1 MNYEKER
8 TMAKDKI
15 NKAVGNAFE
24 DLENEEMEK
33 TQGAGD
39 TEAETTPLAAL
50 VTGGISY
57 VAGWLAS
64 K

>member
-1 MNYEKER
+1 
-8 TMAKDKI
+8 MAKDKI

-57 VAGWLAS
+57 VAGWLAN